1 MHVNNANIFRV
12 SEQIMVQK
20 AQDGR
25 TLDLCGAGGGIRSS
39 PRSWAVIRRNIL
51 LHISFTRSLQFGAT
65 YSIGPSKGPRFELIL
80 LRMC

>member
-39 PRSWAVIRRNIL
+39 PDPVIRRNIL
-51 LHISFTRSLQFGAT
+51 LYISFTRSLQFGAT

-80 LRMC
+80 LGMC